1 MPKTASTR
9 VHEDEK
15 FSLPL
20 FFLTLVLS
28 LAAFIGA
35 LRLLAPAG
43 VWQAQVHAAAWAGAA
58 AFLGLTLAN
67 CFVEYF
73 FHRYVLHKPAI
84 PLLSRFYKQHTKH
97 HNLTRIVRRKTSGGH
112 EVPFVE
118 NRFPIVVAAQGEASF
133 FPWYTLAIF
142 GLLLTPF
149 LILLQ
154 WALPA
159 FPWFFAGFAALAGSL
174 SLYEV
179 FHAIEHWSLERWSPL
194 LEHRRWGAFW
204 RKVYSFHLRHHA
216 VIDCNEAISGFFTL
230 PVADLVFG
238 TFILPKTLYTDGEE
252 WASKQFKSPK
262 PYWPIRMCDRVAEAM
277 VRRHRAKA
285 RRQGAEMEPEA
296 IPAWPIVPSVEG
308 APLA

>member
-1 MPKTASTR
+1 MPKTASPR

-43 VWQAQVHAAAWAGAA
+43 VWQAQVHAAAWAVAVG
-58 AFLGLTLAN
+58 FFGLTLAN

-149 LILLQ
+149 LVLLQ

-159 FPWFFAGFAALAGSL
+159 
-174 SLYEV
+174 
-179 FHAIEHWSLERWSPL
+179 
-194 LEHRRWGAFW
+194 
-204 RKVYSFHLRHHA
+204 
-216 VIDCNEAISGFFTL
+216 
-230 PVADLVFG
+230 
-238 TFILPKTLYTDGEE
+238 
-252 WASKQFKSPK
+252 
-262 PYWPIRMCDRVAEAM
+262 
-277 VRRHRAKA
+277 
-285 RRQGAEMEPEA
+285 
-296 IPAWPIVPSVEG
+296 
-308 APLA
+308 